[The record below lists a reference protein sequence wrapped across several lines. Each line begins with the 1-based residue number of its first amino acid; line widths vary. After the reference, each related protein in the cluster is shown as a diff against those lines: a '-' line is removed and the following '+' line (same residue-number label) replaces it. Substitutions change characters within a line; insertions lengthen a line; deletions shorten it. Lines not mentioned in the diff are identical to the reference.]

1 MYQKSLKKNAIYSL
15 IKSFMNLAFPVITFP
30 YASRILAPE
39 GIGKINFANSI
50 VAFFVTLALLGTN
63 SYATREAAKIRDDK
77 YALSKFTKEILLIN
91 VFSTVFSAGLY
102 SRTKAIS
109 P

>member
-1 MYQKSLKKNAIYSL
+1 
-15 IKSFMNLAFPVITFP
+15 MNLAFPVITFP

-63 SYATREAAKIRDDK
+63 SYATQ
-77 YALSKFTKEILLIN
+77 
-91 VFSTVFSAGLY
+91 
-102 SRTKAIS
+102 
-109 P
+109 